1 MSSMKQGFLPQ
12 LVLADWIQACFDNQK
27 VNPDFLFQVL
37 ESPVIIAFPP
47 FPNLSYAE
55 QPFVHNLE
63 ATGSPSAFIAS
74 GLPPGLVLDPD
85 PIDGNLSGTPSTAG
99 LYQTQL
105 RAVYPDGSQAYQD
118 YKFTVLAGAPQISM
132 SSPQTVTTNSLSV
145 DYEVTATGGDDPEVY
160 LVADTVDHG
169 KDLYKWKFRLALG
182 KIGLGTGVAILDG
195 LNADA
200 VYFVRMYAVN
210 SAGEDWTGKE
220 SEIRYQPLKNH
231 LPMALSVWFDATD
244 PLADEKTKAI
254 EGAFLSTWR
263 DKSGFERDMDNV
275 EVIQPSKMDGYRE
288 SSS

>member
-1 MSSMKQGFLPQ
+1 
-12 LVLADWIQACFDNQK
+12 
-27 VNPDFLFQVL
+27 
-37 ESPVIIAFPP
+37 
-47 FPNLSYAE
+47 
-55 QPFVHNLE
+55 
-63 ATGSPSAFIAS
+63 
-74 GLPPGLVLDPD
+74 
-85 PIDGNLSGTPSTAG
+85 
-99 LYQTQL
+99 
-105 RAVYPDGSQAYQD
+105 
-118 YKFTVLAGAPQISM
+118 M

-182 KIGLGTGVAILDG
+182 KIGLGSGVAILDG

-244 PLADEKTKAI
+244 PLADETKAI

-263 DKSGFERDMDNV
+263 HKSGFERDMDNSR
-275 EVIQPSKMDGYRE
+275 VIQPSKWMDTRDSLWLTLTVMINFGRLIPSMQTKLSEIWDMLLLEYQDILAGIMRD
-288 SSS
+288 SFHPWDGTGQWVTLGIKSQVTI